1 MEYKLDASQ
10 LRAYAPIL
18 RAGDRVILSG
28 TVYTAR
34 DAAHKRIAAA
44 IESGSKLPFELKD
57 AVIYYAGPTPAP
69 QGLAVGACG
78 PTTSGRM
85 DVFTPLLLDNGL
97 AAMIGKPKAARAV
110 GGALHH
116 NPLLILVPCH
126 RIIGSDGS
134 LTGFAGG
141 TDKKR
146 FLLDLEQ
153 SNRE

>member
-1 MEYKLDASQ
+1 MGVCEEKEKIVRVTLADGKNEERSSPSCLAEQAAAQ
-10 LRAYAPIL
+10 LSAYFLGKRKTFDLP
-18 RAGDRVILSG
+18 LSLEKE
-28 TVYTAR
+28 TPFRQSVYTQ
-34 DAAHKRIAAA
+34 
-44 IESGSKLPFELKD
+44 LLKIPYGKT
-57 AVIYYAGPTPAP
+57 ATY
-69 QGLAVGACG
+69 
-78 PTTSGRM
+78 RE
-85 DVFTPLLLDNGL
+85 L

-153 SNRE
+153 SNRK

>member
-146 FLLDLEQ
+146 FLLDIEK
-153 SNRE
+153 SNRK

>member
-44 IESGSKLPFELKD
+44 IESCSKLPYELKH

-69 QGLAVGACG
+69 QGLEV
-78 PTTSGRM
+78 
-85 DVFTPLLLDNGL
+85 
-97 AAMIGKPKAARAV
+97 AA
-110 GGALHH
+110 
-116 NPLLILVPCH
+116 
-126 RIIGSDGS
+126 
-134 LTGFAGG
+134 
-141 TDKKR
+141 
-146 FLLDLEQ
+146 
-153 SNRE
+153 

>member
-1 MEYKLDASQ
+1 MQTFIIDGEAVAKGRPRFTRRGHTYTPKKTADYEKHIKAELIEQQAKPFEKETPFRQS
-10 LRAYAPIL
+10 
-18 RAGDRVILSG
+18 
-28 TVYTAR
+28 VYTQ
-34 DAAHKRIAAA
+34 
-44 IESGSKLPFELKD
+44 LLKIPYGKT
-57 AVIYYAGPTPAP
+57 ATY
-69 QGLAVGACG
+69 
-78 PTTSGRM
+78 RE
-85 DVFTPLLLDNGL
+85 L

-153 SNRE
+153 SNRK

>member
-1 MEYKLDASQ
+1 
-10 LRAYAPIL
+10 
-18 RAGDRVILSG
+18 
-28 TVYTAR
+28 
-34 DAAHKRIAAA
+34 
-44 IESGSKLPFELKD
+44 
-57 AVIYYAGPTPAP
+57 
-69 QGLAVGACG
+69 
-78 PTTSGRM
+78 
-85 DVFTPLLLDNGL
+85 
-97 AAMIGKPKAARAV
+97 MIGKPKAARAV